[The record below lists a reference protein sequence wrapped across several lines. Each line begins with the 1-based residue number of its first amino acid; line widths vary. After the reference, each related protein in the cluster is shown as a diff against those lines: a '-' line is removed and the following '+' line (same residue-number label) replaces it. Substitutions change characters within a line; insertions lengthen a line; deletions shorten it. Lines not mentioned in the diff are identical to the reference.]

1 MKKFLFLLLI
11 TICIFFD
18 PNKTTL
24 KVFLIEIN
32 PILNTITNK
41 DLYKHNDGHPYV
53 SEYFSQ
59 RFDRALDELKEDIK
73 FASHGQLTVE
83 IVQHSILNEFPK
95 YTEKVKLLNEKSD
108 YRYDETTYLSMS
120 KSDDEKDKGDW
131 FKLIYDP
138 LFEQPE
144 NSFTFDYEYL
154 IQKYD
159 LVSKRNKNVF
169 DHVWI
174 LGIDPLGTYE
184 TMMVGSGAFWINGSP
199 IQKECP
205 HFMITGFTISRRDAN
220 LHALA
225 HSLED
230 IINYAYKG
238 IFFTVEEDIF
248 VDETQEAYEK
258 LSYWEKFTL
267 IDKLSKNQNAGV
279 GFVHYPFNGAS
290 DYDYSNTKKV
300 YSNWENWLN
309 YPNINGTKNKY
320 NNDAWMTLAGNAQLL
335 KNSEE
340 NQDPDRLY
348 IRFWMYLFP
357 HIDGYTEDG
366 FLNNWWGYF
375 TNLDYVTKI
384 DTKQKNITGYI
395 GKEIELNYDVYY
407 QSGEIEN
414 VKYAKQDKNV
424 QITGNCVKFS
434 NNKLIGAQKAKCS
447 VSIYRDG
454 KNVTFSIN
462 IVDSTNIYFIK
473 FLE

>member
-1 MKKFLFLLLI
+1 MQQFLFLFLI
-11 TICIFFD
+11 SLCISFD
-18 PNKTTL
+18 PNKSIL
-24 KVFLIEIN
+24 KVFVIEIN
-32 PILNTITNK
+32 PILKTITNK
-41 DLYKHNDGHPYV
+41 DLYKNNGGHPYV
-53 SEYFSQ
+53 SEYFSH
-59 RFDRALDELKEDIK
+59 RMDRALEELKEDIK
-73 FASHGQLTVE
+73 FASHGQITVE
-83 IVQHSILNEFPK
+83 VVQHSILDEFPK
-95 YTEKVKLLNEKSD
+95 YTKKVKLLNDKSD
-108 YRYDETTYLSMS
+108 YSFDEATYVSIS
-120 KSDDEKDKGDW
+120 KSNEKDKGDW

-138 LFEQPE
+138 LFDQPE
-144 NSFTFDYEYL
+144 TSFTFDYEYL

-159 LVSKRNKNVF
+159 LVTKRNKNVF

-205 HFMITGFTISRRDAN
+205 HFMITGFTISRRDSN

-230 IINYAYKG
+230 LINYPHKG
-238 IFFTVEEDIF
+238 SYFTIDEKVF

-279 GFVHYPFNGAS
+279 GYVHYPFNGAS
-290 DYDYSNTKKV
+290 DYDYDNTKKV
-300 YSNWENWLN
+300 YSNWENWLK
-309 YPNINGTKNKY
+309 YPNIKTTTKNKY

-335 KNSEE
+335 KDSEE
-340 NQDPDRLY
+340 NQDSDRLY

-375 TNLDYVTKI
+375 TNLDYVTSI
-384 DTKQKNITGYI
+384 DAKNKNITGYI

-407 QSGEIEN
+407 KSGEIEN
-414 VKYAKQDKNV
+414 EKYIKKDKNV
-424 QITGNCVKFS
+424 QISGNCVEFS
-434 NNKLIGAQKAKCS
+434 NNKLIGAKKERCS

-462 IVDSTNIYFIK
+462 VLDSPNIYFRK